1 MNEPGQRRAPACK
14 PSCGQP
20 DGFHGPATSACRPC
34 ACIYCLLT
42 HLTSKVYFCRT
53 PEAVSYWKYGTS
65 SLCHM
70 FQLWATVPA
79 KSVHWCHPGVRCV
92 QPCVACGDQYSRSV
106 PCMPIATGLAVGAPT
121 STATGSVPSLP
132 VHPCPWPGLWSMHL
146 LWVPCLG
153 SAVAPQEYGNACS
166 KLVNCQAVGRV
177 LIA

>member
-132 VHPCPWPGLWSMHL
+132 VRVSH
-146 LWVPCLG
+146 G
-153 SAVAPQEYGNACS
+153 SAAAAHAAPMACS
-166 KLVNCQAVGRV
+166 CPVPLHGLVASLPCRS
-177 LIA
+177 

>member
-1 MNEPGQRRAPACK
+1 VEGPLTTSLHTAIAFAQMLLLLLSSMNEPGQRRAPACK

-132 VHPCPWPGLWSMHL
+132 VHPCP
-146 LWVPCLG
+146 
-153 SAVAPQEYGNACS
+153 
-166 KLVNCQAVGRV
+166 
-177 LIA
+177 